1 MNNAMKTSLLDEAY
15 DCFSK
20 GSFGESA
27 GILDRALSI
36 DFEDERIICALKC
49 ANFWKDK
56 EAKLE
61 SVTEHFAR
69 GEFLLKEWINFSRF
83 FRSFGGDDEKCLNTI
98 RQWCFGN
105 ALKAY
110 EKVFYDSGGND
121 TGILFRIG
129 RCYKSI
135 GDYENA
141 LNFLERTFR
150 QQKENPAVIAELAD
164 CYALINEVKTAKI
177 FFREAFYIDP
187 LKIEFAFMESM
198 MIQRLIQQLKD
209 NGITGDDAR
218 EWLPVYGVIY
228 GVFNIKRELKP
239 LELGKLK
246 QSIFSYENRLDES
259 KGDVGP
265 ETVPRLLNSYF
276 RLIDHYVCVN
286 EERGRIEDILRK
298 IKRLNNEIFVE
309 YIN

>member
-20 GSFGESA
+20 GLFGESTV
-27 GILDRALSI
+27 ILDKALSI

-49 ANFWKDK
+49 ANFWKEK
-56 EAKLE
+56 VERLE
-61 SVTEHFAR
+61 SVSEHYAK
-69 GEFLLKEWINFSRF
+69 GEYLLKEWINFSSF
-83 FRSFGGDDEKCLNTI
+83 FSGFGESDEKCLNTI

-105 ALKAY
+105 ALRAY

-121 TGILFRIG
+121 TGILFQIG

-150 QQKENPAVIAELAD
+150 LQKENSTVIAELAD

-177 FFREAFYIDP
+177 FFREAFFVDP
-187 LKIEFAFMESM
+187 QQIEFAFLESM
-198 MIQRLIQQLKD
+198 MIVRLVEQLKAD
-209 NGITGDDAR
+209 GITAEDAK

-246 QSIFSYENRLDES
+246 QSIFSYEKRLEDN
-259 KGDVGP
+259 GDVGP
-265 ETVPRLLNSYF
+265 ETMPRLLNYYF
-276 RLIDHYVCVN
+276 RLIDHYICVG
-286 EERGRIEDILRK
+286 EERSKIEDILRK
-298 IKRLNNEIFVE
+298 MKSLNNEIFME